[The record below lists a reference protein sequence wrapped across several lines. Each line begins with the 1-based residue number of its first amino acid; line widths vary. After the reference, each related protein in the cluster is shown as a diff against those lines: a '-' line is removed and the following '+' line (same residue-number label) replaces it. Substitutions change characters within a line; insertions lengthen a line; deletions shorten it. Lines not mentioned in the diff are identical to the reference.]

1 MIELDEIVQEFLVE
15 SHENLDQLDSDLL
28 ALEQEPGSQPLLGS
42 IFRTIHTIKGT
53 SGFLAYSHLEAVTHV
68 GESLLS
74 RLRDGEL
81 VLTPAMTSVLLEM
94 VDAVRG
100 LLSSIEATGV
110 EGSPDHRALI
120 ARLTELQAR
129 PADVVELPDAPAL
142 PAPPALEDVLE
153 ELEEPTPEP
162 SALEEVATPRL
173 GEVLVESGAV
183 GPEAVLSAVLDQSL
197 GGDSRRL
204 GEILLSKGA
213 VAQAELDG
221 ALESQSDGRR
231 SVADSS
237 IRVDVDLLDAL
248 MTLVGELVLT
258 RNQIV
263 QHASTRADADLVRSS
278 QRLNLIASEL
288 QEGVMKTRMQPIDST
303 WSKVPRV
310 VRDLSHTCGKSVRV
324 EMEGKDTE
332 LDRTIL
338 ESTKDPLTHLV
349 RNAVDHAI
357 ETPEERI
364 AAGKDPEGVLLLRA
378 YHEGGQ
384 VNIEITDD
392 GKGIDP
398 AVIGAKALD
407 KGLVTADRL
416 SRMTPREIVHLIFLP
431 GFSTAAAVTN
441 VSGRGVGMD
450 VVKTNIEKIGGTID
464 VQSHVGRGTTFR
476 IKIPLT
482 LAIIPALT
490 VTCAG
495 DRYAIPQVSLL
506 ELVRLEGEAVTRQV
520 EQIHGAPV
528 YRLRGSLLPLV
539 HLDRELAVGPQE
551 PGRTRDTLFIV
562 VLQAEDRQFGLVV
575 DDVMDTEEIVVKPLG
590 KQLKG
595 IPSFAGATILGDGTV
610 ALILDVLAVAQ
621 QSNVLVAGRDRGVG
635 DRGARGDAAL
645 SKVESLLVVGLGE
658 GRRMGIPLA
667 MVTRLEEFPV
677 STVER
682 VGSHEVVQY
691 RGQILPLV
699 RLSHFLGAAGSGA
712 PADTVQVV
720 VYSENDRSVGLVVEQ
735 ILDIA
740 EQELTARSDLE
751 EHGLVGSAV
760 VQEHITELL
769 DVRSAILAADPN
781 FYLSAPAGLL
791 EV

>member
-1 MIELDEIVQEFLVE
+1 
-15 SHENLDQLDSDLL
+15 
-28 ALEQEPGSQPLLGS
+28 
-42 IFRTIHTIKGT
+42 
-53 SGFLAYSHLEAVTHV
+53 
-68 GESLLS
+68 
-74 RLRDGEL
+74 
-81 VLTPAMTSVLLEM
+81 
-94 VDAVRG
+94 
-100 LLSSIEATGV
+100 
-110 EGSPDHRALI
+110 
-120 ARLTELQAR
+120 
-129 PADVVELPDAPAL
+129 
-142 PAPPALEDVLE
+142 
-153 ELEEPTPEP
+153 
-162 SALEEVATPRL
+162 
-173 GEVLVESGAV
+173 
-183 GPEAVLSAVLDQSL
+183 
-197 GGDSRRL
+197 
-204 GEILLSKGA
+204 
-213 VAQAELDG
+213 
-221 ALESQSDGRR
+221 
-231 SVADSS
+231 
-237 IRVDVDLLDAL
+237 
-248 MTLVGELVLT
+248 
-258 RNQIV
+258 
-263 QHASTRADADLVRSS
+263 
-278 QRLNLIASEL
+278 
-288 QEGVMKTRMQPIDST
+288 
-303 WSKVPRV
+303 
-310 VRDLSHTCGKSVRV
+310 
-324 EMEGKDTE
+324 
-332 LDRTIL
+332 
-338 ESTKDPLTHLV
+338 
-349 RNAVDHAI
+349 
-357 ETPEERI
+357 
-364 AAGKDPEGVLLLRA
+364 
-378 YHEGGQ
+378 
-384 VNIEITDD
+384 
-392 GKGIDP
+392 
-398 AVIGAKALD
+398 
-407 KGLVTADRL
+407 
-416 SRMTPREIVHLIFLP
+416 MTPREIVHLIFLA

-506 ELVRLEGEAVTRQV
+506 ELVRLEGEAVTKGV

-539 HLDRELAVGPQE
+539 YLDRELAVGPGE
-551 PGRTRDTLFIV
+551 LDRRRDTLFIV

-575 DDVMDTEEIVVKPLG
+575 DDVIDTEEIVVKPLG

-635 DRGARGDAAL
+635 DRNARGDAAL

-677 STVER
+677 ATIER
-682 VGSHEVVQY
+682 VGHHEVVQY
-691 RGQILPLV
+691 RGQILPLI
-699 RLSHFLGAAGSGA
+699 RLSSFLGVGTHGE

-769 DVRSAILAADPN
+769 DVRQAILAADPN
-781 FYLSAPAGLL
+781 FYLSASAGLA

>member
-1 MIELDEIVQEFLVE
+1 M
-15 SHENLDQLDSDLL
+15 
-28 ALEQEPGSQPLLGS
+28 
-42 IFRTIHTIKGT
+42 
-53 SGFLAYSHLEAVTHV
+53 
-68 GESLLS
+68 
-74 RLRDGEL
+74 
-81 VLTPAMTSVLLEM
+81 
-94 VDAVRG
+94 
-100 LLSSIEATGV
+100 
-110 EGSPDHRALI
+110 
-120 ARLTELQAR
+120 
-129 PADVVELPDAPAL
+129 
-142 PAPPALEDVLE
+142 
-153 ELEEPTPEP
+153 
-162 SALEEVATPRL
+162 
-173 GEVLVESGAV
+173 LVESGAV

-197 GGDSRRL
+197 GGDTRKL
-204 GEILLSKGA
+204 GEILVSKGA
-213 VAQAELDG
+213 VKQAELDG
-221 ALESQSDGRR
+221 ALEVQGEVRR

-237 IRVDVDLLDAL
+237 IRVDVDLLDTL

-288 QEGVMKTRMQPIDST
+288 QEGVMKTRMQPIDSI

-310 VRDLSHTCGKSVRV
+310 VRDLSHTCGKQVRV
-324 EMEGKDTE
+324 EMEGKETE

-364 AAGKDPEGVLLLRA
+364 AAGKDPEGLLLLRA

-398 AVIGAKALD
+398 AVIGRKALE
-407 KGLVTADRL
+407 KGLVTAEQL
-416 SRMTPREIVHLIFLP
+416 GRMSPREIVHLIFLP

-506 ELVRLEGEAVTRQV
+506 ELVRLEGEAVIKGV

-539 HLDRELAVGPQE
+539 YLDRELAVGPGRARPQPRHAVHRGPAGRGPAVRPRRRRRHRHRGDRRQAARQAAQGHPVLRRRDDPRRRHRRPH
-551 PGRTRDTLFIV
+551 PGR
-562 VLQAEDRQFGLVV
+562 
-575 DDVMDTEEIVVKPLG
+575 
-590 KQLKG
+590 
-595 IPSFAGATILGDGTV
+595 
-610 ALILDVLAVAQ
+610 AV
-621 QSNVLVAGRDRGVG
+621 GR
-635 DRGARGDAAL
+635 
-645 SKVESLLVVGLGE
+645 
-658 GRRMGIPLA
+658 
-667 MVTRLEEFPV
+667 
-677 STVER
+677 
-682 VGSHEVVQY
+682 
-691 RGQILPLV
+691 
-699 RLSHFLGAAGSGA
+699 
-712 PADTVQVV
+712 
-720 VYSENDRSVGLVVEQ
+720 
-735 ILDIA
+735 
-740 EQELTARSDLE
+740 
-751 EHGLVGSAV
+751 SAV
-760 VQEHITELL
+760 QRPRR
-769 DVRSAILAADPN
+769 RSRPRRRR
-781 FYLSAPAGLL
+781 PRRPWRRRR
-791 EV
+791 